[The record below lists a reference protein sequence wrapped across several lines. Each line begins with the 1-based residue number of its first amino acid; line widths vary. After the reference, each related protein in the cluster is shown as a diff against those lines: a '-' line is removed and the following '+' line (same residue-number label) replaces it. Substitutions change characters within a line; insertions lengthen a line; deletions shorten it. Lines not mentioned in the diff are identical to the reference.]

1 MKLTVLML
9 LLKIIL
15 LIMLMVVLIMLIIG
29 IRMLIIVVIIYIIAT
44 TLGGLKHIRHRACA
58 YGVLGPLRVSA
69 TSLPLVL
76 LLNYS

>member
-29 IRMLIIVVIIYIIAT
+29 IIMLFIGQG
-44 TLGGLKHIRHRACA
+44 TLKIMPEPIFSFSGKYKNSIFYYL
-58 YGVLGPLRVSA
+58 
-69 TSLPLVL
+69 
-76 LLNYS
+76 